1 MNGFADWLAAT
12 AQMQQAMQGL
22 QAQFRLSEHE
32 MREATDA
39 LAPAFL
45 LGLRRLQAN
54 QAAFAD
60 MMAKVSLLPA
70 DSRAAGS
77 TAMKG
82 LFGPAGL
89 ADAVA
94 RQASMVSGL
103 APDTL
108 MKMMPTLSAMTLEAF
123 MHNAGG
129 RPDRQ
134 PLPSDTAGVWM
145 AEVMRRSANA
155 MEAFSRPSGR
165 DAAPDPAAAMTR
177 LFSDAFKGFP
187 WPFAMDA
194 AESPQTAR
202 AEEATP
208 QPAPT
213 AERQRTPMDMA
224 FDMMASGRE
233 MQAGY
238 WRDMMAVFERH
249 PPSRRP
255 GKSR

>member
-60 MMAKVSLLPA
+60 MMGKVSLLPT
-70 DSRAAGS
+70 DSRAAGN

-82 LFGPAGL
+82 LFGPSGL

-108 MKMMPTLSAMTLEAF
+108 MKLSLI
-123 MHNAGG
+123 HI
-129 RPDRQ
+129 
-134 PLPSDTAGVWM
+134 
-145 AEVMRRSANA
+145 
-155 MEAFSRPSGR
+155 
-165 DAAPDPAAAMTR
+165 
-177 LFSDAFKGFP
+177 
-187 WPFAMDA
+187 
-194 AESPQTAR
+194 
-202 AEEATP
+202 
-208 QPAPT
+208 
-213 AERQRTPMDMA
+213 
-224 FDMMASGRE
+224 
-233 MQAGY
+233 
-238 WRDMMAVFERH
+238 
-249 PPSRRP
+249 
-255 GKSR
+255 

>member
-60 MMAKVSLLPA
+60 MMGKVSLLPT
-70 DSRAAGS
+70 DSRAAGN

-82 LFGPAGL
+82 LFGPSGL

-123 MHNAGG
+123 MHNAAG

-177 LFSDAFKGFP
+177 LFADAFKGFP
-187 WPFAMDA
+187 WPFPVDA
-194 AESPQTAR
+194 AQPVEAPA
-202 AEEATP
+202 AEQATR
-208 QPAPT
+208 QPT
-213 AERQRTPMDMA
+213 ATERQRTPIDMA
-224 FDMMASGRE
+224 FDMMANGRE

-238 WRDMMAVFERH
+238 WRDMMAVFDRH